1 MDLGSFIVSATGQ
14 ADDVML
20 STNDIHSM
28 KLLVTLTEQYSTKYR
43 VVLVPSK
50 TRLIGY

>member
-1 MDLGSFIVSATGQ
+1 MDLGSVIVSATGQ

-28 KLLVTLTEQYSTKYR
+28 KLLVTLTEQYCTKYR
-43 VVLVPSK
+43 LVLVPRK
-50 TRLIGY
+50 TKLIRY

>member
-1 MDLGSFIVSATGQ
+1 MDLGSVIVSATGQ
-14 ADDVML
+14 ADYVML

-28 KLLVTLTEQYSTKYR
+28 KLLVTRTEQYCSKYR

-50 TRLIGY
+50 TKLIGY